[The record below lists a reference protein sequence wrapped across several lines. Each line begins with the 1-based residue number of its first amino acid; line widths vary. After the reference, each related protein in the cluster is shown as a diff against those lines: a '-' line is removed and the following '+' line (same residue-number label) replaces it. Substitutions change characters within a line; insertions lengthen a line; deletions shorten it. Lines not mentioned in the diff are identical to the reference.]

1 MNWRLID
8 GVLHVAGM
16 RRRIALSERYSHP
29 LAEFKMPAQTRASA
43 FETTI
48 YEVLA

>member
-1 MNWRLID
+1 MNLRLID
-8 GVLHVAGM
+8 GVLHLAGM
-16 RRRIALSERYSHP
+16 GRRIAFSERYSHL
-29 LAEFKMPAQTRASA
+29 LAGFKMPAPTRASA

>member
-8 GVLHVAGM
+8 G
-16 RRRIALSERYSHP
+16 
-29 LAEFKMPAQTRASA
+29 MPAPTRASV